1 MELMRGLS
9 NQLTELISGL
19 AVQDLAPM
27 SLGLCVYMVY
37 LTAFQDTSKN
47 LALISLSKCELQKKI
62 TLAVFLY
69 LHVLIVQAISLLDD
83 LDKELNTYAMRLAK
97 IVQDNILYAKT
108 VKLMGDRTNATKLD
122 FSEVLDQFSSRYA
135 LLVGHNAWNLS
146 LISWIFPEEV
156 EAELKGAA
164 MISMGTEVSD
174 IHLMNIKDLCNQ
186 LLSFSEYTAQL
197 YDYLKSRMNTIA
209 PNLTALVL
217 RFLNTPNQMR

>member
-1 MELMRGLS
+1 MELMRGLR

-27 SLGLCVYMVY
+27 SLGLCLYM
-37 LTAFQDTSKN
+37 
-47 LALISLSKCELQKKI
+47 
-62 TLAVFLY
+62 
-69 LHVLIVQAISLLDD
+69 
-83 LDKELNTYAMRLAK
+83 LAK

-108 VKLMGDRTNATKLD
+108 VKLMGDRTNAAKLD
-122 FSEVLDQFSSRYA
+122 FSE
-135 LLVGHNAWNLS
+135 
-146 LISWIFPEEV
+146 IFPEDV

-174 IHLMNIKDLCNQ
+174 IHLMKIKDLCNQ
-186 LLSFSEYTAQL
+186 VLSFSEYTAQL

>member
-27 SLGLCVYMVY
+27 SLGLC
-37 LTAFQDTSKN
+37 
-47 LALISLSKCELQKKI
+47 
-62 TLAVFLY
+62 
-69 LHVLIVQAISLLDD
+69 
-83 LDKELNTYAMRLAK
+83 LAK

-122 FSEVLDQFSSRYA
+122 FSE
-135 LLVGHNAWNLS
+135 
-146 LISWIFPEEV
+146 IFPEEV
-156 EAELKGAA
+156 ETELKGAA

-174 IHLMNIKDLCNQ
+174 IHLMSIKDLCNQ
-186 LLSFSEYTAQL
+186 VLSFSEYTAQL

-217 RFLNTPNQMR
+217 RFLNTLN

>member
-1 MELMRGLS
+1 MELMRGLR

-27 SLGLCVYMVY
+27 SLGLCLYM
-37 LTAFQDTSKN
+37 
-47 LALISLSKCELQKKI
+47 
-62 TLAVFLY
+62 
-69 LHVLIVQAISLLDD
+69 
-83 LDKELNTYAMRLAK
+83 LAK

-108 VKLMGDRTNATKLD
+108 VKLMGDRTNAAKMD
-122 FSEVLDQFSSRYA
+122 FSE
-135 LLVGHNAWNLS
+135 
-146 LISWIFPEEV
+146 IFPEDV

-186 LLSFSEYTAQL
+186 VLSFSEYTTQL

>member
-83 LDKELNTYAMRLAK
+83 LDKELNTYAMR
-97 IVQDNILYAKT
+97 
-108 VKLMGDRTNATKLD
+108 
-122 FSEVLDQFSSRYA
+122 
-135 LLVGHNAWNLS
+135 
-146 LISWIFPEEV
+146 IFPEEV

-186 LLSFSEYTAQL
+186 VLSFSEYTAQL